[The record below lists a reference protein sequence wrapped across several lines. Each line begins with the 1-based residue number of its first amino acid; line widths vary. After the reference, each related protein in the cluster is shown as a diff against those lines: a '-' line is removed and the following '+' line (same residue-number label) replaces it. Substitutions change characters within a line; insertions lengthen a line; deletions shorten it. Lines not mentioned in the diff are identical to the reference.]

1 MKFLYQYK
9 LSGGER
15 RAGECEAPSKDAVFA
30 LLKKSGIKPFDV
42 KLAPG
47 VFNRILSFGKRGLAI
62 AVLGVLCAVLAA
74 VVLVF
79 RTENTSLQSSLSTL
93 NSSLDDATRRQ
104 LIGDPAI
111 IDQGVRTGWAD
122 VFECEGDW
130 FLASF
135 AIPGVAPAIRST
147 TEEKIN
153 EALQC
158 PPPPSTSTLSL
169 EARQIRAI
177 VSGMK
182 AELRQFLAEG
192 GSVTQYGRLLVRRQ
206 EQEIDYYNRAKNEI
220 EIAAQKGDAGALDEL
235 WAKRNQ
241 TLKKMGIRT
250 ILLPEKKDA
259 NPH

>member
-1 MKFLYQYK
+1 MKFQYQYK

-30 LLKKSGIKPFDV
+30 MLKKSGIKPFDV

-62 AVLGVLCAVLAA
+62 AVLAIVCLVLAILVGRGVLTAP
-74 VVLVF
+74 
-79 RTENTSLQSSLSTL
+79 QPSSVEE
-93 NSSLDDATRRQ
+93 SLDAVTRRQ

-122 VFECEGDW
+122 VFEREGDR

-153 EALQC
+153 EALRC
-158 PPPPSTSTLSL
+158 SPSPSTFTSGSVSL

-182 AELRQFLAEG
+182 EELRQFLAEG
-192 GSVTQYGRLLVRRQ
+192 GSVTQYGRLLVKRQ

-235 WAKRNQ
+235 WAKRNL

-250 ILLPEKKDA
+250 ILLPERKDA
-259 NPH
+259 DPR